1 MSPRARAS
9 RQARPRVKRTTY
21 ETQAIM
27 CRYAARL
34 GHSAWPRC
42 STGRVER
49 TDGHQDARIT
59 GQRTLV

>member
-1 MSPRARAS
+1 MSPRRARAS
-9 RQARPRVKRTTY
+9 GRTGAAGVLWHNIRNPGPQAGR
-21 ETQAIM
+21 
-27 CRYAARL
+27 

>member
-9 RQARPRVKRTTY
+9 RQARPRGAHNIRN
-21 ETQAIM
+21 QAIM
-27 CRYAARL
+27 YTYAARL